1 MGAGA
6 GFPYPATSRWPIA
19 VQSRLGDAATN
30 PNGVGA
36 MGSTVKGF
44 TLLELMVTLAV
55 LAIALGIGFPPL
67 ASAVERARITNTYHL
82 ITASLMAARTA
93 AITRAEPI
101 TVCPSHDGQHCRDD
115 QVWEDGWII
124 FADPL
129 RTGEPADAASVLRRI
144 DAINGDFSLRSTS
157 GRPRVRYLPSGRAF
171 GSNVTMSLCARKDA
185 GLIGEVVVN
194 NAGRARSLRTT
205 RSEPCPYEP

>member
-1 MGAGA
+1 M
-6 GFPYPATSRWPIA
+6 
-19 VQSRLGDAATN
+19 
-30 PNGVGA
+30 
-36 MGSTVKGF
+36 
-44 TLLELMVTLAV
+44 

-144 DAINGDFSLRSTS
+144 DAINGDYAQHARRAEEIARAHFD
-157 GRPRVRYLPSGRAF
+157 GRTLV
-171 GSNVTMSLCARKDA
+171 ARLTEEA
-185 GLIGEVVVN
+185 CL
-194 NAGRARSLRTT
+194 
-205 RSEPCPYEP
+205 

>member
-1 MGAGA
+1 MG
-6 GFPYPATSRWPIA
+6 P
-19 VQSRLGDAATN
+19 
-30 PNGVGA
+30 
-36 MGSTVKGF
+36 TVKGF

-55 LAIALGIGFPPL
+55 LAVALGIGFPSL
-67 ASAVERARITNTYHL
+67 AAAIERTRITNTYHL

-101 TVCPSHDGQHCRDD
+101 TVCPSHDGRHCRDD

-144 DAINGDFSLRSTS
+144 DALNGDFSLRSTS

-171 GSNVTMSLCARKDA
+171 GSNVSVRLCARKGA
-185 GLIGEVVVN
+185 RLIGKVVVN
-194 NAGRARSLRTT
+194 NAGRARSLRT
-205 RSEPCPYEP
+205 SQGEPCPYEP